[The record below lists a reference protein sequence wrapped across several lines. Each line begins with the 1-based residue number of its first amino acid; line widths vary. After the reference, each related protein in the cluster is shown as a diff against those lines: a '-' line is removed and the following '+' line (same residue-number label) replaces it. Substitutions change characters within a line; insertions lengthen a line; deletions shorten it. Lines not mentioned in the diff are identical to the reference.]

1 MVAVFLMVTVGEG
14 QAYDVGSSMKLASSL
29 QNANQQAGFFGK
41 PQLLSDQTVTTGDIQ
56 QQAAIIYQ
64 VVPGDSIVSI
74 ASRYNLS
81 PGSVLDAN
89 KLSATDANKITPGQ
103 QLLIPANDTNTSL
116 AWLNAINAAEAQ
128 QKADALKQQ
137 QQLALQQQ
145 KNQGRVKAIKNSSLP
160 LPPSSGDVIVIG
172 REVGPYNGGA
182 PGYCTWEVHHLRP
195 DLPGNMGNAINYLSS
210 ARANGMATGSVP
222 RGNAVM
228 VSAESRVGHVALVQ
242 EVYSD
247 GSFKVIE
254 MNYKG
259 WAIIDTRIVH
269 PGSVPILGFIY

>member
-1 MVAVFLMVTVGEG
+1 MVVVFLMVTVGEG
-14 QAYDVGSSMKLASSL
+14 QAYDVGSPMKLASSL
-29 QNANQQAGFFGK
+29 QNANQQSGFFGK

-64 VVPGDSIVSI
+64 VAPGDSIVSI

-128 QKADALKQQ
+128 QRAEAAKAAQ

-145 KNQGRVKAIKNSSLP
+145 KSRVKAVKNSTLP

-172 REVGPYNGGA
+172 REVGPYNGGVT
-182 PGYCTWEVHHLRP
+182 GYCTWLVNKLRP
-195 DLPGNMGNAINYLSS
+195 DLPNGMGNAINYLSS

-228 VSAESRVGHVALVQ
+228 VSAESRVGHVAIVQ
-242 EVYSD
+242 QVYAD
-247 GSFKVIE
+247 GSFKIIE

-259 WAIIDTRIVH
+259 WAIIDTRVVH
-269 PGSVPILGFIY
+269 PGSVPVLGFVY